1 MEVPR
6 NLSTDFHDC
15 VPQFSIVINTGMF
28 FICFLLVVYVIKFS
42 IVINTGFTGRTS
54 GGKVSKKYLIRH
66 YRSAKT
72 SSHCY
77 TEPLHTQRLVIV
89 V

>member
-15 VPQFSIVINTGMF
+15 VSQFSIDKNTGMF
-28 FICFLLVVYVIKFS
+28 FICFLLVVYIIKFS

-54 GGKVSKKYLIRH
+54 GSKVSSNLIRSH
-66 YRSAKT
+66 RCAKT
-72 SSHCY
+72 LSLCY
-77 TEPLHTQRLVIV
+77 TESPHTH
-89 V
+89 